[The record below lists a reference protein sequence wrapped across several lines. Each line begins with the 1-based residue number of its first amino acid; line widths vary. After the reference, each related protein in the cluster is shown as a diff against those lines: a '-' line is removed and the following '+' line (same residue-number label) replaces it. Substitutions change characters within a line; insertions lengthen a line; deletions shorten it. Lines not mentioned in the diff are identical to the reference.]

1 MTPSGLTSIPAG
13 METPDMIEL
22 RKRKNIEDAMESGSE
37 QPTLYTVLPEKRA
50 GVGAMMMGSSHVYD
64 LASVRIYIKI
74 IHNYRRFITP
84 HSNNPYLNVSQAC
97 FNTYFFLFCRR
108 ALRLEPER

>member
-37 QPTLYTVLPEKRA
+37 QQTLYTVLPEKRA
-50 GVGAMMMGSSHVYD
+50 SVGGMMMGTSHVYD
-64 LASVRIYIKI
+64 LATVRICLEI
-74 IHNYRRFITP
+74 R
-84 HSNNPYLNVSQAC
+84 
-97 FNTYFFLFCRR
+97 TYC
-108 ALRLEPER
+108 